1 MFEKIFYFIEQVIE
15 DLRNMCHE
23 ALSYLVP
30 SINCL
35 QIKELYELLSI
46 VTGHLFPIQA
56 AYAEALSF
64 GRSLSQ
70 QLLVRNVK
78 KAR

>member
-1 MFEKIFYFIEQVIE
+1 MPYKIFYFIEQVND
-15 DLRNMCHE
+15 DLKNMCHE

-30 SINCL
+30 SIHCL

-46 VTGHLFPIQA
+46 VTGHLCPIQA
-56 AYAEALSF
+56 AYIEALSF
-64 GRSLSQ
+64 ARSLSQ

-78 KAR
+78 KTR